1 MPVLSD
7 EKLEEFLTKTNFE
20 DKLKKLVLETRDAY
34 IEENIEDS
42 THVVYDG
49 IWNSIMY
56 RAENICAG
64 EQ

>member
-1 MPVLSD
+1 MDILPEVV
-7 EKLEEFLTKTNFE
+7 ENNEEI
-20 DKLKKLVLETRDAY
+20 

-42 THVVYDG
+42 THVAYDG